1 MPTRSTRGRNG
12 SPRRTKPVGD
22 AWLGP
27 EFSTAGW
34 RPVKVIGP
42 HERSPWKEIVITE
55 TYLDR
60 FDVPEEFE
68 LLRVAEPKLVGSLVA
83 MTWANR
89 GRLFVSRE
97 RGPILSVIDD
107 NGDGVFD
114 RVVEYT
120 NEVKNCQGLCTVGDD
135 LYAVGSGPHGVGLYR
150 LPDKNHDDKADEV
163 QFLVKDQGGMGDHGP
178 HDVVF
183 GPDGWLYRNMG
194 NHSHVLKKPEPT
206 SAMRDY
212 DEDYLLVPKFEDA
225 GGHAAGIKAPGG
237 TIWRFTPDAKHWWLE
252 TNGFRNEYDIAFNA
266 AGDLFS
272 FDSDM
277 EWDVGAYWYRPVR
290 VTHCTAG
297 AEFGWRSGAAKWPAY
312 YFDSLPGTIDVGRGS
327 PTGVIFYD
335 HTQFPK
341 RFKGAILCCDWSLGG
356 LLAFHLKKTGASYTG
371 TWETFLSGNPL
382 NVTDIEV
389 GTNGS
394 ILFTTG
400 GRKTR
405 RGHLSLAAQGT
416 RGESRR
422 HKRGGATQ
430 AAADAVG
437 LGPGDRGPRLKSA
450 ARPKWEPG

>member
-1 MPTRSTRGRNG
+1 M
-12 SPRRTKPVGD
+12 
-22 AWLGP
+22 
-27 EFSTAGW
+27 
-34 RPVKVIGP
+34 KVIGP

-68 LLRVAEPKLVGSLVA
+68 LLRMAEPKLVGSLVA

-206 SAMRDY
+206 SAVRDY

-312 YFDSLPGTIDVGRGS
+312 YFDSLPGTVDVGARLSDRRDFLRSHAVSKAVSRRVPLLRLVAG
-327 PTGVIFYD
+327 PAAGL
-335 HTQFPK
+335 P
-341 RFKGAILCCDWSLGG
+341 LEENGG
-356 LLAFHLKKTGASYTG
+356 LLHGDVAKRSSRATRSMSPISRWTATGRSCSPPAGGPPKGAS
-371 TWETFLSGNPL
+371 
-382 NVTDIEV
+382 I
-389 GTNGS
+389 
-394 ILFTTG
+394 
-400 GRKTR
+400 
-405 RGHLSLAAQGT
+405 ACGT
-416 RGESRR
+416 RDPRESRR
-422 HKRGGATQ
+422 RKRGGATQ

-437 LGPGDRGPRLKSA
+437 LGPGDRGPREIGGRTQVGARADRRRPVARSGRSDSGVDA
-450 ARPKWEPG
+450 AQSTWAQAGGVAVG